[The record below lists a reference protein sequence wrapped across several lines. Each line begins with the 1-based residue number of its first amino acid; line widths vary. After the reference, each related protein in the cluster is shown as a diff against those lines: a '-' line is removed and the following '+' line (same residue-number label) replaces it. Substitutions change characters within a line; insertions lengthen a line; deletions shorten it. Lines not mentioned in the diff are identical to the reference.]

1 MVIGYW
7 LLVIGYWLLKMMDR
21 IVPILKNN
29 YLEQPRRGKTR
40 EALITPHK
48 RSAVWGVS
56 HPRSAVRGVSRGC
69 GVARRAASLLVMVLL
84 LAGCRM
90 SVSLTG
96 GTVDARAKTVAIATF
111 PNNASLVNPTLS
123 QSFTTALKDKIQAQT
138 PLTIVNTNGDYAI
151 EGEITDYTVNPVA
164 IQGNDAPAM
173 NRLTITVRVRFFN
186 KFDEEQNFDQS
197 FSRYADYYSSQNLSS
212 VETSLVAEISDA
224 LTDDI
229 FNKAFV
235 NW

>member
-1 MVIGYW
+1 MKRTLYSSV
-7 LLVIGYWLLKMMDR
+7 V
-21 IVPILKNN
+21 V
-29 YLEQPRRGKTR
+29 
-40 EALITPHK
+40 LI
-48 RSAVWGVS
+48 
-56 HPRSAVRGVSRGC
+56 
-69 GVARRAASLLVMVLL
+69 VLL
-84 LAGCRM
+84 FAGCRM

-96 GTVDARAKTVAIATF
+96 GTVDPRAKTVAITTF

-123 QSFTTALKDKIQAQT
+123 QSFTTALKDKIQGQT
-138 PLTIVNTNGDYAI
+138 PLTIVSENGDYTI
-151 EGEITDYTVNPVA
+151 EGEIVNYAVNPVA
-164 IQGNDAPAM
+164 IQGNDTPAM

-186 KFDEEQNFDQS
+186 KFDEEQNFDQT

-212 VETSLVAEISDA
+212 VEAGLVADISDA